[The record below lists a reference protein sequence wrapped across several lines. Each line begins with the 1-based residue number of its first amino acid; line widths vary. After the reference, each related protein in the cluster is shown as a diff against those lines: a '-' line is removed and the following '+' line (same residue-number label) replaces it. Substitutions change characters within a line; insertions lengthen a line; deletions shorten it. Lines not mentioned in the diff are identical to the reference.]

1 MINEA
6 YLSGGS
12 TGAAYKNRFLEL
24 YNSSDAPVSLDG
36 WSVQYRSAAGTA
48 APTSVAPLSGT
59 IAAKGH
65 YLIQGASNGTNGADL
80 PTPDLV
86 AGSLNFSGTSGTIV
100 LAKQPTAVAL
110 STGSQVEPAG
120 VADLLGYGSSNTFE
134 TALAAGPAGAGDVRS
149 LNRS

>member
-1 MINEA
+1 MSAGLLAPLAAFPAVADTTAAEVSPAAGTSPVVINEA

-36 WSVQYRSAAGTA
+36 WSVQYRSAGGSA
-48 APTSVAPLSGT
+48 APTAVAPLSGT

-86 AGSLNFSGTSGTIV
+86 AGGLNFSGTSGTIV

-110 STGSQVEPAG
+110 STGS
-120 VADLLGYGSSNTFE
+120 
-134 TALAAGPAGAGDVRS
+134 
-149 LNRS
+149 